1 MTKARSKGCA
11 RGCGKKKRG
20 KGGYYAPLE
29 GKMNQKIKDKARAI
43 ANIFGPKKQIGLPG
57 LEEHLMK
64 PVPYIK
70 SLDKLVGY
78 GKGGNWFKSQLDP
91 NSVTR
96 THIVPALGMFGG
108 PMGKISTLNSVAK
121 FFGKGKKK
129 SKKRSHKKR

>member
-20 KGGYYAPLE
+20 GRWT
-29 GKMNQKIKDKARAI
+29 IKPAVIDVKPAV
-43 ANIFGPKKQIGLPG
+43 
-57 LEEHLMK
+57 MK
-64 PVPYIK
+64 PEPYIMSK
-70 SLDKLVGY
+70 DMLKGVQSFIERKKAEKAEKNRIRPLG
-78 GKGGNWFKSQLDP
+78 GGNWFKSQLDP

-108 PMGKISTLNSVAK
+108 PMGQLSTVNSIAK

-129 SKKRSHKKR
+129 SKKRSQKKR

>member
-20 KGGYYAPLE
+20 RGGPYAPLE

-57 LEEHLMK
+57 LEDHLM
-64 PVPYIK
+64 
-70 SLDKLVGY
+70 
-78 GKGGNWFKSQLDP
+78 KGGNWFKSQLDP

-121 FFGKGKKK
+121 FFGKGKRKG
-129 SKKRSHKKR
+129 SKRRSHKKR